1 MSDAFKKSKPRN
13 FPRAQKGAGAS
24 QLLFPAVL
32 VLVVVV
38 VYQQLQIGS
47 LKHDLK
53 YTNQTLADTTR
64 QLQAME
70 LKNDQVFDILKQFES
85 RIGYMD
91 NKVEHVI
98 EDNTEKEQQLQA
110 ASEQQRAEEHEDMGI
125 LSGLAR
131 LFRN

>member
-1 MSDAFKKSKPRN
+1 MSHDQSGTRYYPLAHR
-13 FPRAQKGAGAS
+13 GAGANA
-24 QLLFPAVL
+24 LLFPTVL
-32 VLVVVV
+32 VLLGVVI
-38 VYQQLQIGS
+38 YQQWQIGG

-98 EDNTEKEQQLQA
+98 EENTEKEQQLQA
-110 ASEQQRAEEHEDMGI
+110 ASEQQRSEEHEDLGI

>member
-1 MSDAFKKSKPRN
+1 MPHHNYRSRYY
-13 FPRAQKGAGAS
+13 PRAHQGAGANA
-24 QLLFPAVL
+24 LLFPTVL
-32 VLVVVV
+32 VLLGVVI
-38 VYQQLQIGS
+38 YQQLQIGG

-98 EDNTEKEQQLQA
+98 EENTEKEQQLQA
-110 ASEQQRAEEHEDMGI
+110 ASEQQRAEEHEDLGI